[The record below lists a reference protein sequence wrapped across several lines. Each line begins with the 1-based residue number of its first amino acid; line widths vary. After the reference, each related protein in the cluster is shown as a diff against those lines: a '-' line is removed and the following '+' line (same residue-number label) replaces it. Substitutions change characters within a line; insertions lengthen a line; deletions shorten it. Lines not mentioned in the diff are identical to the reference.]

1 MELQTD
7 RLVLRRWREEDVEP
21 YADICADPQVM
32 RYIADGST
40 LTPEQAAAQIE
51 RFEQHIAEVGYGLC
65 AVETKADGA
74 FVGFAGLARPF
85 FLPEVMPAVELGW
98 RFGREHWGR
107 GYATET
113 GEAILRFGFAT
124 LGLDR
129 IIGIVN
135 DENTASARVME
146 KLGFSVERTTT
157 VPERNIPLRVYEIAA
172 GAPAA

>member
-1 MELQTD
+1 MELQTE
-7 RLVLRRWREEDVEP
+7 RLLLRRWLPDDAQP
-21 YADICADPQVM
+21 YAEMCADPDVM
-32 RYIADGST
+32 RHIAGGST
-40 LTPEQAAAQIE
+40 LTPAQAAGQIE
-51 RFEQHIAEVGYGLC
+51 RFEQHFDDVGYGLW
-65 AVETKADGA
+65 AVETQADGT

-98 RFGREHWGR
+98 RFGRRHWGV

-113 GEAILRFGFAT
+113 GAAILRFGFDT

-135 DENTASARVME
+135 EANLASSRVME
-146 KLGFSVERTTT
+146 KLGFTLERTT
-157 VPERNIPLRVYEIAA
+157 VLAGRGIPLRVYEIPA